1 VTSTTSQSLT
11 LDETPTEAS
20 IAKAAARSAREALRQ
35 GADTRSLA
43 AELLGW
49 HAQAVEAV
57 RRRLPL
63 AQELACAPGCA
74 HCCHLKVTVTPL
86 EVIHLASALR
96 ADAAVL
102 SRIKRR
108 VKDADKL
115 TRGKTADER
124 LALALPCPL
133 LDDQSRCVAYAARPL
148 SCAGTNSFDAEGCR
162 KTLAKE
168 TADPVGHDPVL
179 LRAASAVA
187 AGVTEATFESGR
199 DGRILELVAAL
210 KIALDDPEVKSK
222 WQRGEP
228 VFQPAVDAEF
238 AATMMAGR

>member
-1 VTSTTSQSLT
+1 MTTPSSSFLA
-11 LDETPTEAS
+11 LEEPVTEAS
-20 IAKAAARSAREALRQ
+20 LAKAATSA
-35 GADTRSLA
+35 TA
-43 AELLGW
+43 AAFAAGTDPRAVAERFLGW
-49 HAQAVEAV
+49 HAQSVEAV

-63 AQELACAPGCA
+63 ARDLACAAGCA

-86 EVIHLASALR
+86 EVILLASVLR
-96 ADAAVL
+96 ADPAAL
-102 SRIKRR
+102 SRVKRR
-108 VKDADKL
+108 VKEADKL

-124 LALALPCPL
+124 LALALRCPL
-133 LDDQSRCVAYAARPL
+133 LDEQSRCVAYAARPL

-168 TADPVGHDPVL
+168 SAEPVAHDPVL
-179 LRAASAVA
+179 LRSASALA
-187 AGVTEATFESGR
+187 AGITEATFGARR

-228 VFQPAVDAEF
+228 VFQAAVDEEF
-238 AATMMAGR
+238 MAAVTAGG

>member
-1 VTSTTSQSLT
+1 MTNLSSSHLALKEPV
-11 LDETPTEAS
+11 TEAS
-20 IAKAAARSAREALRQ
+20 IAAATAQSATAAFGA
-35 GADTRSLA
+35 GADPRA
-43 AELLGW
+43 IAERFLDW
-49 HAQAVEAV
+49 HEQAVEAV

-63 AQELACAPGCA
+63 AQELACTAGCA

-86 EVIHLASALR
+86 EVILLASVLR
-96 ADAAVL
+96 ADPAVL

-108 VKDADKL
+108 VKEADKL
-115 TRGKTADER
+115 TRGKTADKR

-148 SCAGTNSFDAEGCR
+148 SWAGTNSFDAEGCR
-162 KTLAKE
+162 KTVAKE
-168 TADPVGHDPVL
+168 STEPVGHDPVL
-179 LRAASAVA
+179 LRSASAIA
-187 AGVTEATFESGR
+187 AGVTEATFGAQR

-228 VFQPAVDAEF
+228 VFQAAVDAEF
-238 AATMMAGR
+238 AEGMTGGG